1 MSGYV
6 SLQSLTTVQFLNGN
20 YNLNQGQVCIWI
32 PFNGLISQIGNAF
45 PLLCPRWIY
54 TYNSYKQ
61 NTMKHFFCNYC
72 PVGVTIIG
80 KIFKKL
86 CQINVYKKTLSTPT
100 LYDLLWM
107 FNVILNLQ
115 DRGVRRQIRRWIQ
128 TRPQLQPLNTLQ
140 IDNTNMYFST
150 LIRQICI
157 SLHCS
162 EVY

>member
-6 SLQSLTTVQFLNGN
+6 SLQPLTAVQFLNGN

-80 KIFKKL
+80 KIFKKKHYPL
-86 CQINVYKKTLSTPT
+86 QLYTIFYECLMWFLTFKTEVCK
-100 LYDLLWM
+100 LLFSGLW
-107 FNVILNLQ
+107 
-115 DRGVRRQIRRWIQ
+115 RQIRRWIQ

-150 LIRQICI
+150 LIIQICI